1 MCIRDRVNIGSTEVK
16 KFQNGMT
23 INIKLSTDLGLH
35 KVFKNNTFI
44 GLGEVLDRQILKP
57 KKLYFEGEI
66 Q

>member
-1 MCIRDRVNIGSTEVK
+1 
-16 KFQNGMT
+16 MT
-23 INIKLSTDLGLH
+23 INIKLSTNLGIH

-44 GLGEVLDRQILKP
+44 GLGEVIDKQILKP